1 MKYVV
6 LGKKVC
12 KSWELKDHKKIT
24 IENNKRIDEYCGK
37 PELIEKTDVIGYEEI
52 LRFEG
57 TLEYNEKGDSWI
69 FASREINISE
79 DEEVTI
85 EKKIFRADLNETY
98 LYTDKVVEET
108 SDNEEDAQN
117 ALRMLTKKFN
127 KSVIEKDEKMM
138 NYCKLVGKDPKDVDC
153 IELFKMLYP
162 GCSYTFINGKIEPF
176 ASYNAASLIDAS
188 VAPSKL
194 SISVDPKL
202 VNLKISN
209 VN

>member
-6 LGKKVC
+6 LGKKVY

-37 PELIEKTDVIGYEEI
+37 PELIEKTDIIGYEEI

-57 TLEYNEKGDSWI
+57 TLEYNEKGASWI

-98 LYTDKVVEET
+98 LYTNKVVEET
-108 SDNEEDAQN
+108 SDNEEDAKN
-117 ALRMLTKKFN
+117 ALRVVTEKFN
-127 KSVIEKDEKMM
+127 KSIIEKDEQMM
-138 NYCKLVGKDPKDVDC
+138 NYCKISGKDPKYVDC
-153 IELFKMLYP
+153 IELFKILYP
-162 GCSYTFINGKIEPF
+162 GCSYVFVDGKLEPYS
-176 ASYNAASLIDAS
+176 ASDISTTSTYILDPRITT
-188 VAPSKL
+188 SKL
-194 SISVDPKL
+194 STKNNPV
-202 VNLKISN
+202 
-209 VN
+209 

>member
-6 LGKKVC
+6 LGKKVY

-37 PELIEKTDVIGYEEI
+37 PELIEKTDVIGYDEI

-57 TLEYNEKGDSWI
+57 VLEYNTSNLCPSMYRK
-69 FASREINISE
+69 INISE
-79 DEEVTI
+79 DEEVAI

-108 SDNEEDAQN
+108 SDNEEDAKN
-117 ALRMLTKKFN
+117 ALRVVTEKFN
-127 KSVIEKDEKMM
+127 KSIIEKDEQMM
-138 NYCKLVGKDPKDVDC
+138 VYCKINGKDPKDVDC

-162 GCSYTFINGKIEPF
+162 GRTYRFVNGSIKADPDYSNLTVTQCIKIPQDMM
-176 ASYNAASLIDAS
+176 N
-188 VAPSKL
+188 KL
-194 SISVDPKL
+194 SITNPYEE
-202 VNLKISN
+202 
-209 VN
+209 